1 MNTLK
6 KGAWVRRL
14 GALGAA
20 LALAIPAGFPAAA
33 EGSVQNSAAARPD
46 DYAAYL
52 AEQAGTEQPIEEIL
66 LSAADFYPAALER
79 TGNVSYESDCAGK
92 PAVCF
97 TDGSAITFSATAR
110 RAGLYRL
117 EVSYRPLDGVIR
129 EVECALRL
137 GGGLPFAQADSL
149 LLPKQY
155 EKTVAAK
162 DNRGNDIR
170 PSSVVRQDWTTHTVA
185 DSTGM
190 YGALLFP
197 LSAGENRLTLTFS
210 TGTVAASGSGSSPM

>member
-52 AEQAGTEQPIEEIL
+52 AEQAVRSSRSRRFSCPPPTFTPLRWSERGMSPMSPTAPANRRYALRTGARSPFRRRRGGRAFIVWRFL
-66 LSAADFYPAALER
+66 TGRWTGLSARWNAPC
-79 TGNVSYESDCAGK
+79 G
-92 PAVCF
+92 
-97 TDGSAITFSATAR
+97 
-110 RAGLYRL
+110 
-117 EVSYRPLDGVIR
+117 
-129 EVECALRL
+129 L

-210 TGTVAASGSGSSPM
+210 TARWR

>member
-1 MNTLK
+1 M
-6 KGAWVRRL
+6 

-149 LLPKQY
+149 LLP
-155 EKTVAAK
+155 
-162 DNRGNDIR
+162 
-170 PSSVVRQDWTTHTVA
+170 
-185 DSTGM
+185 
-190 YGALLFP
+190 
-197 LSAGENRLTLTFS
+197 
-210 TGTVAASGSGSSPM
+210 